1 MTPTLTII
9 TPTSGRATLDRTLAS
24 LTYQLEDG
32 DELMV
37 LRRDNVPWG
46 NATRDEAIKRSA
58 GSHLWWMDDDDI
70 ATDGALDTIRAAVEL
85 HPKSVHIFRMECGD
99 GRSFWN
105 GKELTFGNVGGT
117 MCVVPNIPKKL
128 GVWAHAG
135 RFNAG
140 LADGNGGDFHFL
152 TGTLSLLGSDP
163 IWHEDVIAKIRP

>member
-1 MTPTLTII
+1 MTVTLSII
-9 TPTSGRATLDRTLAS
+9 TATSGRDTLDRTLAS
-24 LTYQLEDG
+24 LASQLGDG
-32 DELMV
+32 DELLV
-37 LRRDNVPWG
+37 LRRDGNPFG
-46 NATRDEAIKRSA
+46 NATRDEAIPRCA

-85 HPKSVHIFRMECGD
+85 HPEAVHIFRMDCGD
-99 GRSFWN
+99 KSFWN
-105 GKELTFGNVGGT
+105 GQEVTFGNVGGT
-117 MCVVPNIPKKL
+117 MCVVPNIPGKL

-163 IWHEDVIAKIRP
+163 IWHEEIIARIRP